1 MTLSS
6 VALIKL
12 PLRVFDALPRA
23 DNQPDDGTFRVKGPD
38 GKTLGLRYLQDAALV
53 TTPHRFG
60 DDDEAL
66 TDLLWDVFGDD
77 LADHDD
83 DRGIFVLP
91 SVATPHG
98 DTYERVLDEMG
109 ALGVWVSL
117 GDEAPQ
123 DTCSDDTPQDTR
135 SDDTP
140 QAPNTDDASWKMPS
154 PEFMAAVASLG
165 QALGPG
171 TFASL
176 QHATLSGDMEALT
189 RIQHHITQQVAQR
202 PELAAQIQNLMGML
216 PPDILQAVMQ
226 APPETMMRQVQQA
239 LGKPSPGER

>member
-109 ALGVWVSL
+109 TLGVWVSL

-123 DTCSDDTPQDTR
+123 DTHDNDTPQD
-135 SDDTP
+135 
-140 QAPNTDDASWKMPS
+140 PNTDDAPGKMPS
-154 PEFMAAVASLG
+154 PDFMAAVASLG

-171 TFASL
+171 TFAGL
-176 QHATLSGDMEALT
+176 QHAMLSGDMEAFT
-189 RIQHHITQQVAQR
+189 RMQHHIAQQVAQR

-239 LGKPSPGER
+239 LGKPPSGER